1 MSDTSNT
8 SGVIDMSNV
17 DLSQFPA
24 LNLAG
29 SVEHNIQQPVTARY
43 KPLPDITAYE
53 LALVLPGLLGK
64 PIYEAEWAVLGSATR
79 HFERLDQP
87 TSDEPTVT
95 A

>member
-1 MSDTSNT
+1 MNSTASIEPTN
-8 SGVIDMSNV
+8 I

-24 LNLAG
+24 LDLKMA
-29 SVEHNIQQPVTARY
+29 SKPLIQPVTARY

-64 PIYEAEWAVLGSATR
+64 PIYELEWLELGSATR

-87 TSDEPTVT
+87 HAAPTS
-95 A
+95 